1 MTKQQDSI
9 TTPTKRT
16 KKSVENPADSSITK
30 VAPKAKRVVKIS
42 TPSAKANVVAE
53 TNKKKI
59 TKGASKTTL
68 KKKADEE
75 TAKPKAKTK
84 KASSSKANTVADD
97 LAAAWLCAKAMLNKK
112 GDEVIILDLREA
124 QSAPAD
130 FFVICTCEST
140 VQSKAVAS
148 EVDNQWRSQGWQI
161 GKSEGWDA
169 GEWIILD
176 YFDVVVHVFLR
187 EKRDYF
193 KLEKLWSDG
202 VFYSVKEDGTI
213 HPIQRK

>member
-1 MTKQQDSI
+1 
-9 TTPTKRT
+9 
-16 KKSVENPADSSITK
+16 
-30 VAPKAKRVVKIS
+30 
-42 TPSAKANVVAE
+42 
-53 TNKKKI
+53 
-59 TKGASKTTL
+59 
-68 KKKADEE
+68 
-75 TAKPKAKTK
+75 
-84 KASSSKANTVADD
+84 

>member
-68 KKKADEE
+68 KKKVAEE
-75 TAKPKAKTK
+75 TAKLTQSGILKQAGIAVLTQ
-84 KASSSKANTVADD
+84 ANQSPS
-97 LAAAWLCAKAMLNKK
+97 AALN
-112 GDEVIILDLREA
+112 LLR
-124 QSAPAD
+124 
-130 FFVICTCEST
+130 
-140 VQSKAVAS
+140 
-148 EVDNQWRSQGWQI
+148 
-161 GKSEGWDA
+161 
-169 GEWIILD
+169 
-176 YFDVVVHVFLR
+176 
-187 EKRDYF
+187 
-193 KLEKLWSDG
+193 
-202 VFYSVKEDGTI
+202 
-213 HPIQRK
+213 